1 MAAGLATGR
10 RRRRR
15 TALACLGLALCL
27 QGGAAEAA
35 RLLAAKGSQPERYG
49 RIALTFDA
57 PISVRAKLMGTV
69 LVLSFGERVQAAPE
83 RLAAEMPAFV
93 TTVRR
98 DPDGTGLRLALQ
110 KPYRVNVQE
119 AGEQV
124 FVDLLPEGW
133 AGLPPPL
140 PPEVVTELAKRVQR
154 AEAALKA
161 ATPAPP
167 RKSLPVE
174 VAHLPSLTRLAMRL
188 PPGTATSAEPA
199 GAATRIRVAGPW
211 RIEAAE
217 IRGRTKPAAA
227 NIVAEED
234 EGGASL
240 LVTPGDGYLLTTE
253 RDDDGLTIDLSPRTP
268 TPRQAAN
275 PVPPAPGT
283 AEPAAPSEAKPAP
296 AVRAGA
302 GPAPAPDPTPSAPER
317 AAGDGLVFSFRRTPP
332 AALFERAGVATLVFE
347 TDEAV
352 TAADAER
359 IGLRPIGPPTR
370 TGGVVV
376 LSFVVPAGR
385 LIDLLPVGPAQG
397 AGGWE
402 LVTGDTLSPSDNLTA
417 TRAPGPGGR
426 FGVGLKLPAPGS
438 ATWLD
443 LDGERVAVV
452 TSRARRLAGVA
463 KRQRFVDFELLPS
476 RLGVAVAAQADD
488 LAVRPDLDGVSIG
501 REGGLAVSTVMREPE
516 APLGRTGVLAIERGP
531 WEMARRGDVRETLR
545 ELTRAITEATSA
557 MRGPPRLDLARAML
571 ANGLDPE
578 ALAVLAAAGADDPV
592 LAGQREIPILA
603 GLAEARL
610 GRLAAARR
618 TLTAENLA
626 QDPEAALW
634 RGFAEA
640 QAGRWVAADNAFRAT
655 GDILERYPEDLQA
668 LLKAATI
675 EAAIETGDLEGA
687 SRGLVSI
694 GRLTPPPILRDRFAF
709 LRGRMEEATGRTV
722 AALATYERL
731 GAEAER
737 PVAVAATLRG
747 TLLAHA
753 SGKLASKEA
762 IDRLEREAITWHGG
776 ETEEAMNAGLAHL
789 YADAGRYRDAFLAT
803 RRANATA
810 PDSPVSRGLHAEAQA
825 LFDDLFLSPLGDK
838 IPGIEA
844 VALYF
849 DFKDFAPIGRR
860 GDEIVRRLADRLV
873 GLDLLDS
880 AAELLQH
887 QVDNRLT
894 GAARASVA
902 ARLAAIRLMD
912 GKPLMALDVLEA
924 THLPEL
930 PGDLRR
936 ARALIR
942 ARALSD
948 LSRTDLALE
957 TIEGDTAAD
966 AQRLRADILW
976 GARRWREA
984 GEAHE
989 ALLGDIWRG
998 RKPLDEA
1005 ARADVIRAAIAYDLS
1020 GETIGLE
1027 RLKGKFAGPMSES
1040 ADARTFALLTAANAL
1055 RNPGFREIAQRATS
1069 AETLA
1074 AFLAEY
1080 RKRYPDTG
1088 VPDRGRP
1095 PGKADTRAENR
1106 PEGAP
1111 PG

>member
-1 MAAGLATGR
+1 MTGD
-10 RRRRR
+10 
-15 TALACLGLALCL
+15 ALAP
-27 QGGAAEAA
+27 
-35 RLLAAKGSQPERYG
+35 S
-49 RIALTFDA
+49 D
-57 PISVRAKLMGTV
+57 S
-69 LVLSFGERVQAAPE
+69 LVAS
-83 RLAAEMPAFV
+83 RLA
-93 TTVRR
+93 
-98 DPDGTGLRLALQ
+98 GT
-110 KPYRVNVQE
+110 
-119 AGEQV
+119 
-124 FVDLLPEGW
+124 
-133 AGLPPPL
+133 
-140 PPEVVTELAKRVQR
+140 
-154 AEAALKA
+154 
-161 ATPAPP
+161 
-167 RKSLPVE
+167 
-174 VAHLPSLTRLAMRL
+174 
-188 PPGTATSAEPA
+188 
-199 GAATRIRVAGPW
+199 
-211 RIEAAE
+211 
-217 IRGRTKPAAA
+217 
-227 NIVAEED
+227 
-234 EGGASL
+234 
-240 LVTPGDGYLLTTE
+240 
-253 RDDDGLTIDLSPRTP
+253 
-268 TPRQAAN
+268 
-275 PVPPAPGT
+275 
-283 AEPAAPSEAKPAP
+283 
-296 AVRAGA
+296 
-302 GPAPAPDPTPSAPER
+302 
-317 AAGDGLVFSFRRTPP
+317 
-332 AALFERAGVATLVFE
+332 
-347 TDEAV
+347 
-352 TAADAER
+352 
-359 IGLRPIGPPTR
+359 
-370 TGGVVV
+370 
-376 LSFVVPAGR
+376 
-385 LIDLLPVGPAQG
+385 
-397 AGGWE
+397 
-402 LVTGDTLSPSDNLTA
+402 
-417 TRAPGPGGR
+417 GGR
-426 FGVGLKLPAPGS
+426 FGIGLRLPEPGN

-452 TSRARRLAGVA
+452 TSRARRPAGVA

-501 REGGLAVSTVMREPE
+501 RESGLAVSTVTREAE
-516 APLGRTGVLAIERGP
+516 APLARAGMLAVERAP
-531 WEMARRGDVRETLR
+531 WEIARRGDVRETLR
-545 ELTRAITEATSA
+545 EHMRAVIEASPA
-557 MRGPPRLDLARAML
+557 LRGPPRLDLARVLL

-578 ALAVLAAAGADDPV
+578 ALTVLSTAAADDPV
-592 LAGQREIPILA
+592 LAGQRELPILT
-603 GLAEARL
+603 GLAQARL
-610 GRLAAARR
+610 GRLAEAKRVLSAD
-618 TLTAENLA
+618 TLA

-640 QAGRWVAADNAFRAT
+640 EAGRWVAADNAFRAT
-655 GDILERYPEDLQA
+655 GDLVERYPEDLQA
-668 LLKAATI
+668 LLKAAII
-675 EAAIETGDLEGA
+675 EGAIETGDLEGA
-687 SRGLVSI
+687 TRGLVAAGKHASSP
-694 GRLTPPPILRDRFAF
+694 LLRDRFAL
-709 LRGRMEEATGRTV
+709 LRGRLEEATGKNV

-731 GAEAER
+731 GTEAER
-737 PVAVAATLRG
+737 PVAVAAALRG

-753 SGKLASKEA
+753 SGKISIKEA
-762 IDRLEREAITWHGG
+762 TERLERELMTWHGG
-776 ETEEAMNAGLAHL
+776 ATEEAMTAGLAHL
-789 YADAGRYRDAFLAT
+789 YAEAGRYRDAFQAT
-803 RRANATA
+803 RRANAAA
-810 PDSPVSRGLHAEAQA
+810 PDSPVSRSLYAEAQT

-838 IPGIEA
+838 LSGVEA

-849 DFKDFAPIGRR
+849 DFRDFAPVGRR

-887 QVDNRLT
+887 QVENRLT

-936 ARALIR
+936 ARGLIR

-998 RKPLDEA
+998 RKVLDEA

-1080 RKRYPDTG
+1080 RKRYPETG

-1095 PGKADTRAENR
+1095 PEKPESRAENR
-1106 PEGAP
+1106 SEAP
-1111 PG
+1111 PPG